1 MNAATVTVNAL
12 ALAALVWAVIKDRQR
27 TKQALRIALRS
38 FIGMLPM
45 VLTIIIVA
53 KRSGL
58 SLCARDRR
66 CDGGAPM
73 NAGVQGRNGGSGN
86 RKASS
91 KQLVTMRSLA
101 TLVVV
106 AAGAAVLFW
115 LLPDNREQVFG
126 TSWRFLLEMI
136 SILPAIVV
144 LIGLFAV
151 FTPKQ
156 MVADYIGH
164 ASGLKGFLLAAL
176 LGSLPTGPLYVA
188 FPLAAAMLSKGVRV
202 ATIIAFLTGWAC
214 IKLPQE
220 MVELQFMGL
229 EFTLVR
235 LTLTLIAA
243 VVMGLITE
251 RIMSI
256 APAGGRPA
264 D

>member
-1 MNAATVTVNAL
+1 M
-12 ALAALVWAVIKDRQR
+12 
-27 TKQALRIALRS
+27 S
-38 FIGMLPM
+38 
-45 VLTIIIVA
+45 
-53 KRSGL
+53 
-58 SLCARDRR
+58 
-66 CDGGAPM
+66 GGA
-73 NAGVQGRNGGSGN
+73 QGKNTGSGN
-86 RKASS
+86 RKSSS

-101 TLVVV
+101 TLLVV
-106 AAGAAVLFW
+106 AAGAAVLVW
-115 LLPDNREQVFG
+115 LFPDNREQVFE

-151 FTPKQ
+151 FVPKQ
-156 MVADYIGH
+156 MVADYLGQ

-188 FPLAAAMLSKGVRV
+188 FPLAAAMLKKGARV
-202 ATIIAFLTGWAC
+202 ATIIVFLTAWAC

-220 MVELQFMGL
+220 MVELRFMGL
-229 EFTLVR
+229 EFTLLR

-256 APAGGRPA
+256 APE
-264 D
+264 